1 MEQSHLPPQ
10 DLSAERSVLSCLLQV
25 TGSFE
30 TIMDS
35 FTIEAFYDNQHQII
49 ASAVQQ
55 LIEAR
60 ISPDVV
66 TVTQQLIRTK
76 QLQNIHGGAGRIA
89 EITNAPYYNIEQY
102 YKIVFDKYLL
112 RKSIEFA
119 SKTIAYAYEGSMDGA
134 QVLGTLKD
142 GIDGLEKNMHTS
154 KTKTTREMVGNALQ
168 NIANAESNNGVLGP
182 KTGLRDLDKILRGLR
197 PTNIY
202 VIAARVAMGKTS
214 YVVCLAKS
222 LCLDQNIPIALFSL
236 EMEGEQLIHRL
247 LSDLSEIDN
256 NHLASGKLTPFE
268 KQKLDIAQKRI
279 TDNFH
284 IDDTPAITI
293 QYFESKVRK
302 LVQQG
307 VQYVIIDYLGLMDL
321 NEKDKKGKNREQ
333 EIAFLTKN
341 LKRIAKKYKIGILEL
356 VQVGRSAEERE
367 GCVPMLSDLKE
378 SGSIEENADVVMF
391 LYRAEYYNIEFSK
404 TSGKPTKGKAEII
417 VAKHRG
423 GPVDSVMVKWRGEL
437 TRFEDLDEDVP
448 DTIEST
454 IFNTNEESTVHF

>member
-1 MEQSHLPPQ
+1 MQQQYLPPQ

-30 TIMDS
+30 IIMDS
-35 FTIEAFYDNQHQII
+35 FVVEAFYDNQHQII
-49 ASAVQQ
+49 ASAIQQ

-60 ISPDVV
+60 ISPDMV
-66 TVTQQLIRTK
+66 TVTQQLIRNK
-76 QLQNIHGGAGRIA
+76 QLQNIQGGASKIA

-119 SKTIAYAYEGSMDGA
+119 SKTIASAYEGSMDGA
-134 QVLGTLKD
+134 QILGVLKD
-142 GIDGLEKNMHTS
+142 GIDGLEKNMHSS
-154 KTKTTREMVGNALQ
+154 KTKTTREMVGEALADIKNAKTNQ
-168 NIANAESNNGVLGP
+168 GVLGP
-182 KTGLRDLDKILRGLR
+182 STGLRDLDKLLRGLR
-197 PTNIY
+197 RTNVY
-202 VIAARVAMGKTS
+202 VVSARVAMGKTS
-214 YVVCLAKS
+214 FVVCLAKA

-236 EMEGEQLIHRL
+236 EMEGKQLIHRL
-247 LSDLSEIDN
+247 LADLSEIDN
-256 NHLASGKLTPFE
+256 NKLGSGMLSDFEESKLS
-268 KQKLDIAQKRI
+268 IAEKRI
-279 TDNFH
+279 TENFH

-302 LVQQG
+302 LVNQG

-321 NEKDKKGKNREQ
+321 NEKDKKGRNREQ

-341 LKRIAKKYKIGILEL
+341 LKRIAKKYNIGIFEL
-356 VQVGRSAEERE
+356 VQVGRSAEERD

-391 LYRAEYYNIEFSK
+391 LYRAEYYNIEFGK
-404 TSGKPTKGKAEII
+404 SGKPTRGKAEII

-423 GPVDSVMVKWRGEL
+423 GPVDSVMVNWRGEF
-437 TRFEDLDEDVP
+437 TRFENEHEIAP
-448 DTIEST
+448 DTIES
-454 IFNTNEESTVHF
+454 IDNNNEQPTVHF